1 MSIATLAAA
10 GLFGWMAQA
19 PPEPAAT
26 AGSITGKVTVD
37 QKLSA
42 KGVKILES
50 IVYLD
55 ADTLPAPKPD
65 ASVPAATIDQQN
77 LTFVPRV
84 TAIQAGSTVCFR
96 NSDKVLHNVL
106 GRCYVNREFNNAV
119 TPDGSLNVTLPNEET
134 IVLGCNIHPDMRA
147 YILVLRNP
155 FFAALKEDG
164 TFEIRNVP
172 PGTYKVKVWN
182 ERFNTAIKEIT
193 VQAGKAATA
202 DFDFDST
209 RKVRYHERDS
219 SSGGE

>member
-1 MSIATLAAA
+1 MSIAVMAAA

-19 PPEPAAT
+19 PPDPAASP
-26 AGSITGKVTVD
+26 GSVTGKVTVD
-37 QKLSA
+37 QKLSV

-50 IVYLD
+50 IVFLD
-55 ADTLPAPKPD
+55 SDTLPAPKPD
-65 ASVPAATIDQQN
+65 PSKPAATIDQKN

-96 NSDKVLHNVL
+96 NSDKELHNVL

-119 TPDGSLNVTLPNEET
+119 TPDGCLNVTLQNEET

-147 YILVLRNP
+147 YLLVLRNP
-155 FFAALKEDG
+155 YFAPLKEDG
-164 TFEIRNVP
+164 TYEIPNVP
-172 PGTYKVKVWN
+172 PGTYKLKVWN
-182 ERFNTAIKEIT
+182 ERFPTALREIT
-193 VQAGKAATA
+193 VAAGKATTA

-209 RKVRYHERDS
+209 KKVRYHERDG